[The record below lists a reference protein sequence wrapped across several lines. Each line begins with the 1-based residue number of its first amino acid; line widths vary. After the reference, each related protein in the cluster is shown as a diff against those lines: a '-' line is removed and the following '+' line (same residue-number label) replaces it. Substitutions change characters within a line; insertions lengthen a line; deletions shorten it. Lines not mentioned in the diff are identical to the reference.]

1 MRCRYVN
8 VLGHRVLRGMFGR
21 KVEEVRDGWNKL
33 RNGGQQDFFS
43 VAKISRII
51 KGELDWRCK

>member
-1 MRCRYVN
+1 VF
-8 VLGHRVLRGMFGR
+8 GHRVQRGIFGR

-33 RNGGQQDFFS
+33 HIGGQQDFFS